1 MEVEVLFERRSPL
14 AERLAAEGRH
24 SDGATLISRAREL
37 AAQLTP
43 EEKAATLAAHPP
55 IGGDRS
61 RMSAASRAE
70 QGEDEVPELAELN
83 DEYER
88 RFGFRF
94 VTFVNRR
101 PKRAVAE
108 ELRMRLRNDRDQELA
123 TGVKAVIDIAEDRLA
138 RLQP

>member
-1 MEVEVLFERRSPL
+1 MEVEVLFERGSPL
-14 AERLAAEGRH
+14 AERLAAEGPH
-24 SDGATLISRAREL
+24 SDGAALIRRAREL

-43 EEKAATLAAHPP
+43 QERAATLAAHPR

-70 QGEDEVPELAELN
+70 QGDDDVPELAKLN
-83 DEYER
+83 AEYER

-101 PKRAVAE
+101 TKRAIAE
-108 ELRMRLRNDRDQELA
+108 ELRMRLRNGRDQELVA
-123 TGVKAVIDIAEDRLA
+123 GVNAVIDIAADRLA
-138 RLQP
+138 RSRP